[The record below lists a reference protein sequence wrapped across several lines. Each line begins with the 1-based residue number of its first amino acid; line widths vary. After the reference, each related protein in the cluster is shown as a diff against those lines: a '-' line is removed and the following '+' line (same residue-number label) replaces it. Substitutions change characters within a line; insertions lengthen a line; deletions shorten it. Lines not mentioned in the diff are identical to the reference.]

1 MDALDNYLAAEP
13 LIIARLKE
21 QVPEFVHVGDW
32 SEYSTLEEGA
42 IATPAA
48 FVMYGGDRLHDA
60 GGKGA
65 VQRIDQMWGVV
76 VVVRNVAQRRAGTA
90 IREEAGPL
98 MMKTVNALMGWKPAP
113 QFREL
118 ERMPA
123 PRPEYAK
130 LVGFFPLQFAA
141 ALILKGDSQ

>member
-1 MDALDNYLAAEP
+1 MDALTNYLAAEP
-13 LIIARLKE
+13 LIIARLKDK
-21 QVPEFVHVGDW
+21 VPEFAHVGDW

-42 IATPAA
+42 IQTPAA
-48 FVMYGGDRLHDA
+48 FVMYGGDRVNEA
-60 GGKGA
+60 GGKGN
-65 VQRIDQMWGVV
+65 VQRADQIWGVV
-76 VVVRNVAQRRAGTA
+76 IVVRNVAQRRAGTA

-98 MMKTVNALMGWKPAP
+98 MAQTLAALMGWQPAP

-118 ERMPA
+118 ERLPA

-141 ALILKGDSQ
+141 GLILKGA